1 MYKDVIRSGV
11 KKRGIIFLILL
22 AGFSLSLFLSLFY
35 GLEAPFES
43 LIAVLKSVFGAT
55 NNAYGYNTD
64 TGVILALI
72 RIPAVIKAIVA
83 GSCLALAGMFLQT
96 ISKNPLADPYL
107 TGLSS
112 GAGLGIVISILLF
125 SGVNYSIFGF
135 LGALL
140 SAVVVITLSGFSKFS
155 ITKLILIGLSLNLF
169 TSSIISFLILLNPD
183 KAYSMTL
190 ILTGGFSS
198 ADVSNRVL
206 LLLFIGLLFICGLF
220 IPKLNI
226 LRLDTRLVF
235 QNEHTANKYS
245 IIFVI
250 LAAFLTSLAVYSA
263 GILGF
268 AGIICPLLVRLLL
281 GGDTRV
287 LFFGNILAG
296 SSLILFSNFISNN
309 LIYPVQIPLG
319 ITVAIIGAP
328 FFVFFLLKKGG
339 ALLK

>member
-1 MYKDVIRSGV
+1 MR
-11 KKRGIIFLILL
+11 KKRGLIFLILIL
-22 AGFSLSLFLSLFY
+22 GFVLSLIFSLFW
-35 GLEAPFES
+35 GLEAPFGS
-43 LIAVLKSVFGAT
+43 FLNLLRGFDAAKGVSNDNI
-55 NNAYGYNTD
+55 TD
-64 TGVILALI
+64 AGLILALI
-72 RIPAVIKAIVA
+72 RIPAVLKAVIA
-83 GSCLALAGMFLQT
+83 GSCLALSGMILQT

-112 GAGLGIVISILLF
+112 GAGLGIVLSILLF
-125 SGVNYSIFGF
+125 NGVNYSIFGF
-135 LGALL
+135 FGALI
-140 SAVVVITLSGFSKFS
+140 SAVVVISLSGFSKFS

-198 ADVSNRVL
+198 VAASNKMLLIIFVVL
-206 LLLFIGLLFICGLF
+206 LFVAAFF

-226 LRLDTRLVF
+226 LRLDARLVF
-235 QNEHTANKYS
+235 QNEYTSSIYN
-245 IIFVI
+245 IIFII

-287 LFFGNILAG
+287 LFFGNILTG
-296 SSLILFSNFISNN
+296 SLLLLFSNFISNN
-309 LIYPVQIPLG
+309 LIYPIQIPLG

-328 FFVFFLLKKGG
+328 FFVFFLLKKRGV
-339 ALLK
+339 LLK